1 MIPWL
6 RAYAL
11 ALACLLWVG
20 LPLRQRV
27 DRPRTGHP
35 LSTAPGSSPVQEVT
49 TSLPWLLPA
58 ATRQAWQAIPG
69 ATTSWRFNRATLHLP
84 TVPAAPLAPTFRVVF
99 VADLAPPDHA
109 DLLEQFVIEMAA
121 LRPDVVLV
129 GGDLTYAETEA
140 WYAAVEAQFLQLE
153 RLGIPVLVAAGNHE
167 RKGWPLFLRHFG
179 HSPAFR
185 VDIGP
190 LAVLTLDSA
199 HGRDQLTPSQFAW
212 LEDNLNTLDGRT
224 PIIQLHHPV
233 FPAGSAI
240 KGEAGGSGGSLM
252 GFQKAFVRLCQDH
265 SVPAVLSGHWHSDAV
280 FDSAGQL
287 RDDTVDF
294 PGTKFIV
301 TTALGNELRQVT
313 RWPQSYHGYRILD
326 FDRGRLVRYTADE
339 PGSGRRSPIA
349 STPLGVPASRKGT
362 GR

>member
-11 ALACLLWVG
+11 ALACLLVVG
-20 LPLRQRV
+20 LPLRLRE

-35 LSTAPGSSPVQEVT
+35 LSTAPGSSPTHEVT

-58 ATRQAWQAIPG
+58 ATRQAWQATPG
-69 ATTSWRFNRATLHLP
+69 ATITWQLNRASLHLP
-84 TVPAAPLAPTFRVVF
+84 TIPAAPLAPTFRVVF

-109 DLLEQFVIEMAA
+109 DLLEQFVLEMAA

-140 WYAAVEAQFLQLE
+140 WYAAVAAQFLRLE
-153 RLGIPVLVAAGNHE
+153 RLGIPVIVAAGNHE
-167 RKGWPLFLRHFG
+167 RKGWPLFQRHFG
-179 HSPAFR
+179 HSPTFR

-212 LEDNLNTLDGRT
+212 LQDNLKHLDGRV
-224 PIIQLHHPV
+224 PLIQLHHPV

-252 GFQKAFVRLCQDH
+252 GFQKAFVRLCQDYA
-265 SVPAVLSGHWHSDAV
+265 VPAVLSGHWHSDAV
-280 FDSAGQL
+280 FDDTGQL

-294 PGTKFIV
+294 PGTKFV
-301 TTALGNELRQVT
+301 VNTALGNELRQVT

-326 FDRGRLVRYTADE
+326 FNRGRLVRYTADE
-339 PGSGRRSPIA
+339 PGSSRRSPIA
-349 STPLGVPASRKGT
+349 STPLGVPASHKGT
-362 GR
+362 SR